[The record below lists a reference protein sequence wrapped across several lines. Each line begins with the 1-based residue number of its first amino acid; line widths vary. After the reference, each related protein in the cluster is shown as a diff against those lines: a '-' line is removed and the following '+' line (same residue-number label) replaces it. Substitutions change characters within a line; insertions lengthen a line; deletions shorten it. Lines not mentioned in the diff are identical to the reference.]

1 MIEFYFNG
9 GGRKLQLPV
18 SPEKLTI
25 TRAGNNQR
33 TEVVLLGEINILR
46 NAKLAA
52 VSFDFLL
59 PGADYYPFVSAWNSP
74 EEITEYFDTLLN
86 DGKSARFTVTD
97 CDIAM
102 RVSVENF
109 SYVREAGDHESLK
122 CSISLLEYRSYGAKV
137 LAVPQATPTA
147 RVAAAASTRP
157 VDKPQSKTYTVKPGD
172 SFWRIAQQQLGD
184 GSRFNEVA
192 TVNGM
197 TIATVI
203 HAGNVLK
210 LPAR

>member
-9 GGRKLQLPV
+9 AGRKLQLPV

-25 TRAGNNQR
+25 RRAGNNQR

-46 NAKLAA
+46 NAKLAE

-59 PGADYYPFVSAWNSP
+59 PGADYYPFVSDWNPP
-74 EEITEYFDTLLN
+74 EEITDYFDMLIN
-86 DGKSARFTVTD
+86 DGKSTRFTVTD

-109 SYVREAGDHESLK
+109 SFVREAGDHESLK
-122 CSISLLEYRSYGAKV
+122 CSISLLEYRSHGARV
-137 LAVPQATPTA
+137 LVVPQATPTA
-147 RVAAAASTRP
+147 RTAAAANTRP
-157 VDKPQSKTYTVKPGD
+157 VDKPQPKTYTVKPGD